1 MFAYKNMN
9 SASNIFAY
17 YLLFQKQTKVLNF
30 IKKGL
35 QVAGIT
41 SSDVGGITSSD
52 VGGITGNCSIMWKKP
67 MMHFITSQMHPI
79 VQ

>member
-1 MFAYKNMN
+1 
-9 SASNIFAY
+9 
-17 YLLFQKQTKVLNF
+17 VLTF

-52 VGGITGNCSIMWKKP
+52 VGGITGYCSIM
-67 MMHFITSQMHPI
+67 
-79 VQ
+79 

>member
-1 MFAYKNMN
+1 
-9 SASNIFAY
+9 
-17 YLLFQKQTKVLNF
+17 VLTF

-41 SSDVGGITSSD
+41 SSDIGGM
-52 VGGITGNCSIMWKKP
+52 ITGDDGVDSSKFSCSIMWKKP
-67 MMHFITSQMHPI
+67 IMHFITSQMHPI

>member
-1 MFAYKNMN
+1 MN

-17 YLLFQKQTKVLNF
+17 YLLFQKRTKVLTF

-52 VGGITGNCSIMWKKP
+52 VGGITGYCSIM
-67 MMHFITSQMHPI
+67 
-79 VQ
+79 